1 MSLTLKQIPCYFAS
15 DKVSSAAFSGGSA
28 AVKKTSPVDL
38 PDSDALSI
46 YMRQMGE
53 SPVLSF
59 KEETMLAKAYD
70 DLIFD
75 FRKNL
80 YLLGFVA
87 RDHLSIIKEI
97 RLDSVEGNFIISYN
111 KDGSVKQSV
120 EDIFMGLS
128 SWSLEIDTCLNK
140 LQENFK
146 DGIEDKKLREELV
159 DILMKNHVK
168 SEYLTEWYD
177 VALKYLKDLGAPLS
191 SNELKVDSISKEKK
205 EIISNALLLDLPQF
219 IDLMGRLKLIRA
231 EADDV
236 RKKILEGNLRLVIS
250 IAKKYQSRGLPL
262 SDLIQEGNL
271 GLMKAVDKFDY
282 RRKHKFSTYATWW
295 IKQTITRSIAD
306 QARVIRIPSHMITTL
321 GKMFQAEQQFLQEH
335 GREPDSNEL
344 ASKLD
349 MPKERVRSLKRMA
362 QQPVSLQAPLSKDND
377 FVLEDMLT
385 APSSEDPV
393 QNIAYSMLKEKITEV
408 FSTLKER
415 ERQVLRM
422 RFGLHGEKSKTLE
435 ELGVIFNV
443 SRERIRQIE
452 LKALE
457 KLRHPDRIKYLD
469 GYFN

>member
-1 MSLTLKQIPCYFAS
+1 
-15 DKVSSAAFSGGSA
+15 
-28 AVKKTSPVDL
+28 
-38 PDSDALSI
+38 
-46 YMRQMGE
+46 
-53 SPVLSF
+53 
-59 KEETMLAKAYD
+59 
-70 DLIFD
+70 
-75 FRKNL
+75 
-80 YLLGFVA
+80 
-87 RDHLSIIKEI
+87 
-97 RLDSVEGNFIISYN
+97 
-111 KDGSVKQSV
+111 
-120 EDIFMGLS
+120 
-128 SWSLEIDTCLNK
+128 
-140 LQENFK
+140 
-146 DGIEDKKLREELV
+146 
-159 DILMKNHVK
+159 
-168 SEYLTEWYD
+168 
-177 VALKYLKDLGAPLS
+177 
-191 SNELKVDSISKEKK
+191 
-205 EIISNALLLDLPQF
+205 
-219 IDLMGRLKLIRA
+219 
-231 EADDV
+231 
-236 RKKILEGNLRLVIS
+236 
-250 IAKKYQSRGLPL
+250 
-262 SDLIQEGNL
+262 
-271 GLMKAVDKFDY
+271 MKAVDKFDY